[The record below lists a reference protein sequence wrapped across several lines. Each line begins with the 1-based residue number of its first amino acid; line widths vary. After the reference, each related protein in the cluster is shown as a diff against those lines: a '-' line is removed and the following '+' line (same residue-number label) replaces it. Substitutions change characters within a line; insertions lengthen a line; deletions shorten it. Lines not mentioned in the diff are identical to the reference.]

1 MNQDHYCCNHVTLLT
16 YHVTPLSSCNIDV
29 IDVTFMTCLA
39 AWVNGSSILDGH
51 IVFGTFLKVLVFFKV
66 FKSIKIPDE
75 KL

>member
-1 MNQDHYCCNHVTLLT
+1 
-16 YHVTPLSSCNIDV
+16 
-29 IDVTFMTCLA
+29 MTCLA